1 MVNRQVF
8 SEEHLRKLVSY
19 YGGINEVEF
28 TPLRPKVLIQ
38 VSDTRYVRPTDEQ
51 IIFSRAAA
59 KYQDILIVEE

>member
-8 SEEHLRKLVSY
+8 SEEHLRKLVSS
-19 YGGINEVEF
+19 YGDINAVEF

-51 IIFSRAAA
+51 IIFSQAVA
-59 KYQDILIVEE
+59 KFQHLIIL